1 MASFVNHLIN
11 LLVVAG
17 WQPAS
22 EARDTF
28 LAAFGNRLLVIGKL
42 AIQLNKAVGEDITSG
57 DLEAIFVP
65 PDTVFDPATMDGA
78 YADERHRRGKTS
90 VEERV
95 VVTTDMGL
103 HRMARRYRE
112 GKYECETI
120 IVLKPKVVL
129 YSALEDVMNVEG
141 AR

>member
-57 DLEAIFVP
+57 DLEAISVP
-65 PDTVFDPATMDGA
+65 PDAAFDPAIMDDA
-78 YADERHRRGKTS
+78 YADERARRGKAS
-90 VEERV
+90 VEKRV
-95 VVTTDMGL
+95 VATTDMGL

-112 GKYECETI
+112 GKYECETM